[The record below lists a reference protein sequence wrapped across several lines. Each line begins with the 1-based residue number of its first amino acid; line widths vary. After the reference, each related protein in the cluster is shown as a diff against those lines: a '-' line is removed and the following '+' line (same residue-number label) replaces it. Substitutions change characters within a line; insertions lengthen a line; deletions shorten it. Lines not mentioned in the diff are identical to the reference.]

1 LYKHAKKVRF
11 EPGSAR
17 FRDFELCLNL
27 EPNLRSGSTSHPNL
41 GPNFGPVLKSSG
53 SNFGSELDCGIPNNN
68 AEDSDN
74 GTMGTRMTMT
84 MDGDMMRQQAE
95 GDAMM
100 GQLLLS
106 RFCIL
111 VV

>member
-1 LYKHAKKVRF
+1 VTMTQNRRGERREEEMMPPPASQAAARGVDVNAK
-11 EPGSAR
+11 
-17 FRDFELCLNL
+17 DN
-27 EPNLRSGSTSHPNL
+27 
-41 GPNFGPVLKSSG
+41 
-53 SNFGSELDCGIPNNN
+53 
-68 AEDSDN
+68 DN
-74 GTMGTRMTMT
+74 GTMGTRMMTT

-95 GDAMM
+95 GDAIM

>member
-1 LYKHAKKVRF
+1 MTTQNRRGERREEETTPPPASRAAAHGV
-11 EPGSAR
+11 
-17 FRDFELCLNL
+17 D
-27 EPNLRSGSTSHPNL
+27 
-41 GPNFGPVLKSSG
+41 
-53 SNFGSELDCGIPNNN
+53 NN

-74 GTMGTRMTMT
+74 GTMGTRMMTT

>member
-1 LYKHAKKVRF
+1 MVTMTQNRQGERRKDKTMPPPASQATACRV
-11 EPGSAR
+11 
-17 FRDFELCLNL
+17 D
-27 EPNLRSGSTSHPNL
+27 
-41 GPNFGPVLKSSG
+41 
-53 SNFGSELDCGIPNNN
+53 NN
-68 AEDSDN
+68 AEDNDD
-74 GTMGTRMTMT
+74 GIMGTRMTMT
-84 MDGDMMRQQAE
+84 MDGDMIRQQAE

>member
-1 LYKHAKKVRF
+1 MVMTTQNRRGERREDDTTPPPASR
-11 EPGSAR
+11 A
-17 FRDFELCLNL
+17 
-27 EPNLRSGSTSHPNL
+27 TA
-41 GPNFGPVLKSSG
+41 
-53 SNFGSELDCGIPNNN
+53 CGVDDN
-68 AEDSDN
+68 AEDNDD
-74 GTMGTRMTMT
+74 GIMGTRMTMT

>member
-1 LYKHAKKVRF
+1 MTDNNKDGETMVTMTQNRRGERREDEMTPPQASR
-11 EPGSAR
+11 A
-17 FRDFELCLNL
+17 
-27 EPNLRSGSTSHPNL
+27 TA
-41 GPNFGPVLKSSG
+41 
-53 SNFGSELDCGIPNNN
+53 CGVDDN
-68 AEDSDN
+68 AEDNND
-74 GTMGTRMTMT
+74 GIMGMRMTTT

-106 RFCIL
+106 RFFIL

>member
-1 LYKHAKKVRF
+1 MTPPPASR
-11 EPGSAR
+11 A
-17 FRDFELCLNL
+17 
-27 EPNLRSGSTSHPNL
+27 TA
-41 GPNFGPVLKSSG
+41 
-53 SNFGSELDCGIPNNN
+53 CGVDNN
-68 AEDSDN
+68 AKDNDN
-74 GTMGTRMTMT
+74 GIMGMTMT
-84 MDGDMMRQQAE
+84 TMMDGDMMRQQAE